1 MPHFHHNRPDHTLH
15 LRAGSRLLL
24 ASGPKA
30 KAAAKAAKAKAAAM
44 AAKAKAKAKSASQK
58 AASTARNAAQT
69 HGIPSMPKT
78 NMIPV

>member
-1 MPHFHHNRPDHTLH
+1 MH
-15 LRAGSRLLL
+15 LRAGAGLLL
-24 ASGPKA
+24 ASDPKA

-58 AASTARNAAQT
+58 AASTAKNVAQT
-69 HGIPSMPKT
+69 HGIPSMPRT